1 MLEEMYISGA
11 YLEKNPTWHVEESPW
26 KATQIIRML
35 THNHIAPATIC
46 EVGCG
51 AGEVLKQLQKRMD
64 EACTYCGYD
73 ISPQAIALAQSRANA
88 RLHFKLAD
96 IKQEENAFFD
106 LILAMDVVE
115 HVEDYLGFLRTIKS
129 KGQYKILHIPLDI
142 SVQTVLRATPL
153 SGMREAY
160 GHIHFFTKELAL
172 QVLKDTG
179 YEILDYFYTSL
190 YVELPSDRI
199 GRKLLLWP
207 RKLFF
212 MLHPDLAARI
222 LGGFS
227 LLVLAK

>member
-1 MLEEMYISGA
+1 MLEKMYVSGA

-26 KATQIIRML
+26 KTAQIMRML
-35 THNHIAPATIC
+35 TNNQIAPTTIC

-51 AGEVLKQLQKRMD
+51 AGEVLKQLQEHLDKK
-64 EACTYCGYD
+64 CTYCGYD
-73 ISPQAIALAQSRANA
+73 ISPQAIEMAQSRANA

-96 IKQEENAFFD
+96 IKQEENVFFD
-106 LILAMDVVE
+106 LILVMDVVE
-115 HVEDYLGFLRTIKS
+115 HVEDYLGFLQAIRS

-142 SVQTVLRATPL
+142 SVQTVLRAKPF

-172 QVLKDTG
+172 QALKDTG
-179 YEILDYFYTSL
+179 YEVLDYFYTAL

-212 MLHPDLAARI
+212 AIHPDLAARI